1 MMDYV
6 RKISVQVST
15 IISPILGKIHSP
27 WSRKKVTSFDYHA
40 VINLA
45 LPPGSVIATR
55 TMGEITNLFIP
66 EYFKHVAITTDRGT
80 VIEATT
86 KGVIETDLI
95 DFLLRKDY
103 FAVYLPLFAD
113 LDQMIAACEFAKAQV
128 GKSYDYAF
136 ATSDIKSFYC
146 AEIIYASYQ
155 VAVGDS
161 PFTLRP
167 RLGQLTVL
175 PNDIANATS
184 KWREVYRSRSM
195 KA

>member
-1 MMDYV
+1 
-6 RKISVQVST
+6 
-15 IISPILGKIHSP
+15 
-27 WSRKKVTSFDYHA
+27 
-40 VINLA
+40 
-45 LPPGSVIATR
+45 
-55 TMGEITNLFIP
+55 MGELTNFFIDG
-66 EYFKHVAITTDRGT
+66 YFKHVAILTDRGT

-86 KGVIETDLI
+86 HGVIETDLI

-128 GKSYDYAF
+128 GKAYDYEF

-146 AEIIYASYQ
+146 AEIIYTAYQ
-155 VAVGDS
+155 TAVGDS

-175 PNDIANATS
+175 PNDVADAKS
-184 KWREVYRSRSM
+184 KWQKVYHSRSM
-195 KA
+195 AA